1 MTPEEA
7 FIQAI
12 RAAPADDASRLI
24 YADWLDEHG
33 HPDRAEFIRIQCRTF
48 RLAEEDQRATA
59 LCVRAEELLRS
70 HWEEW
75 VGPLRDI
82 VGLWCDRYGEGWL
95 RQDFS
100 RDALGRFPRGFIE
113 RLSLDA
119 EDYLRHAHTLR
130 RLTPL
135 GKLLLWGGGRC
146 MARLAQEPSL
156 AGLSALG
163 FTDYYDAPLTARD
176 AAVLASSPY
185 LNGLRMLLLGWN
197 SLGDAGVEA
206 LVRAP
211 WLAGLR
217 FLDLSENGLSDRGAI
232 ALAESPY
239 LGSLQALLLHK
250 NAFSSTGIGA
260 LTRSANLRCLRR
272 LEYDPPTDNGFSV
285 GNDAP

>member
-1 MTPEEA
+1 MTQEEA

-12 RAAPADDASRLI
+12 REALADDAPRLI
-24 YADWLDEHG
+24 YADWLEEHG
-33 HPDRAEFIRIQCRTF
+33 QPDRAEFIRIQCQTF
-48 RLAEEDQRATA
+48 RMAEEDRSGTA
-59 LCVRAEELLRS
+59 LRGRAEGLLRS

-100 RDALGRFPRGFIE
+100 PGGLERFSRGFIE
-113 RLSLDA
+113 RLSLEA
-119 EDYLRHAHTLR
+119 EDYLRHAHRLN

-135 GKLLLWGGGRC
+135 GKLLLWGGARC

-156 AGLSALG
+156 AGLYALG

-176 AAVLASSPY
+176 AAALASSPY
-185 LNGLRMLLLGWN
+185 LNALRMLVLSWN

-206 LVRAP
+206 LARAP
-211 WLAGLR
+211 WLAGVRL
-217 FLDLSENGLSDRGAI
+217 LDLTENGLSDRGAI

-239 LGSLQALLLHK
+239 LGNLQTLFLHK
-250 NAFSSTGIGA
+250 NTFSAAGIAA
-260 LTRSANLRCLRR
+260 LTSSANLRCLRR
-272 LEYDPPTDNGFSV
+272 LEYDPPTDNGPSV
-285 GNDAP
+285 GNQAR